1 MSKLNF
7 AALRGKLD
15 QIMWRRIWMALV
27 GVVICS
33 FSVGFYRLSDF
44 GTDPYQCLAAG
55 VDNLVPLSFGN
66 VLTIM
71 NCILLVVVLF
81 VRRRYVGIATIFTV
95 FLTGYIVDFSVWVL
109 ESLNI
114 EMTMPVRIAYLII
127 GVVVMCFASSLYITS
142 DLGVSSYDAQA
153 LMLSDNGKAPFRFVR
168 IGTDLVCVV
177 CGFLMGA
184 KVGVGTLVAAFFMGP
199 LIDFFN
205 VHVARPF
212 LNRPVKAK

>member
-1 MSKLNF
+1 
-7 AALRGKLD
+7 
-15 QIMWRRIWMALV
+15 MALV

-33 FSVGFYRLSDF
+33 FSVGFYRLSAF

-114 EMTMPVRIAYLII
+114 EMIMPVRIAYLII

-168 IGTDLVCVV
+168 IGTDLVCVI

>member
-1 MSKLNF
+1 MKNDIMARLLSKMDRMML
-7 AALRGKLD
+7 
-15 QIMWRRIWMALV
+15 RRILMAFV

-33 FSVGFYRLSDF
+33 FSVGFYRLSAF

-55 VDNLVPLSFGN
+55 VDNYVPLSFGN

-71 NCILLVVVLF
+71 NCLLLVVVLF
-81 VRRRYVGIATIFTV
+81 VRRRYVGIATLFTV

-109 ESLNI
+109 EGLNI
-114 EMTMPVRIAYLII
+114 EMTMPVRIVYLII

-142 DLGVSSYDAQA
+142 DLGVSAYDAQA

-168 IGTDLVCVV
+168 IGTDLVCVTI
-177 CGFLMGA
+177 GFLMGA

>member
-1 MSKLNF
+1 MKKIVF
-7 AALRGKLD
+7 PRMD
-15 QIMWRRIWMALV
+15 TRMWRRVFMALV

-33 FSVGFYRLSDF
+33 FSVGFYRLSAF

-55 VDNLVPLSFGN
+55 VANKVPLGFGN

-71 NCILLVVVLF
+71 NCVLLVIVLLI
-81 VRRRYVGIATIFTV
+81 RRRYVGIATLFTV
-95 FLTGYIVDFSVWVL
+95 FLTGYIVDFSVWAL
-109 ESLNI
+109 EGLPI
-114 EMTMPVRIAYLII
+114 EMTMPVRVLYLII
-127 GVVVMCFASSLYITS
+127 GVVVMCFAASLYITS
-142 DLGVSSYDAQA
+142 DLGVSAYDAQA

-184 KVGVGTLVAAFFMGP
+184 RVGVGTLVAALFMGP

-212 LNRPVKAK
+212 LERGQ

>member
-1 MSKLNF
+1 MKKFSLPPMDK
-7 AALRGKLD
+7 R
-15 QIMWRRIWMALV
+15 MWRRVFMALV

-33 FSVGFYRLSDF
+33 FSVGFYRLSAF

-55 VDNLVPLSFGN
+55 VANKVPLGFGN

-71 NCILLVVVLF
+71 NCILLVVVLL
-81 VRRRYVGIATIFTV
+81 VRRRYVGLATLFTV

-109 ESLNI
+109 EGLRI
-114 EMTMPVRIAYLII
+114 EMTMPVRIVYLII
-127 GVVVMCFASSLYITS
+127 GVVVMCFAASLYITS
-142 DLGVSSYDAQA
+142 DLGVSAYDAQA

-184 KVGVGTLVAAFFMGP
+184 RVGVGTLVAALFMGP

-212 LNRPVKAK
+212 LERA